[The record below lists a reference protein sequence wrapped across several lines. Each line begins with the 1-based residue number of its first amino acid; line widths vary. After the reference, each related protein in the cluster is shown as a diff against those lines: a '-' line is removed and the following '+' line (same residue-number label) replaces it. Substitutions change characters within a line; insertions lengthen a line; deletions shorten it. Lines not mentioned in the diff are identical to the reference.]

1 MTLRLASKTDA
12 LTPFLAMEVMERG
25 LVLAA
30 QGRRIVQ
37 LGVGEPDFDAPAEV
51 TEATIAALRAGH
63 THYTDSRGLL
73 RLREAIAAHYAER
86 RGVSVSPDRILVT
99 AGTSP
104 AMVLVFTALLEPGDE
119 VIIPTPHYPCYPTI
133 VRAAGGVPVFVPTS
147 PDDGYRIDPA
157 AVRRALT
164 PRTRAIL
171 VGSPANPTGAVQPR
185 DVVEALSE
193 LGPPVISDEIY
204 DGLLYDGAE
213 VASSLG
219 MNGDSFILDGF
230 SKRYAMTGFRLG
242 WLVAPAA
249 AMRALQTL
257 QQNLFISTNHFVQE
271 AGIAALEHGAPT
283 AERMRREYAGRR
295 DLLIAGLERLGLHVP
310 APPRGA
316 FYAFA
321 DARRFGPDSLA
332 LAFQLLE
339 ETGVAAGP
347 GRDFGALGEGFL
359 RFSFCAAPEAIAEG
373 LERLAPA
380 LARLAERP
388 LLDS

>member
-1 MTLRLASKTDA
+1 MSLRLSSRTSA

-25 LVLAA
+25 LSLAR
-30 QGRRIVQ
+30 QGRRVVQ
-37 LGVGEPDFDAPAEV
+37 LGVGEPDFDAPPEV
-51 TEATIAALRAGH
+51 VRATIAALEGGR

-73 RLREAIAAHYAER
+73 PLREAIAAHYLAR
-86 RGVSVSPDRILVT
+86 RGVDLSPERVLVT

-104 AMVLVFTALLEPGDE
+104 AMLLVFTALLDPGDE

-133 VRAAGGVPVFVPTS
+133 VRAAGGTPVLVPTS
-147 PDDGYRIDPA
+147 PDDDYRIDPD
-157 AVRRALT
+157 AVRRALS

-171 VGSPANPTGAVQPR
+171 VGSPANPTGAVQPP
-185 DVVEALSE
+185 DVIEALLA
-193 LGPPVISDEIY
+193 LGPPLVSDEIY
-204 DGLLYDGAE
+204 DGLLYDDARVCSPLGLAE
-213 VASSLG
+213 DA
-219 MNGDSFILDGF
+219 FILDGF

-242 WLVAPAA
+242 WVIAPEAA
-249 AMRALQTL
+249 VRGLQTL

-271 AGIAALEHGAPT
+271 AGIAALAHGAPT
-283 AERMRREYAGRR
+283 AARMCVEYARRR
-295 DLLIAGLERLGLHVP
+295 DLLISGLEALGLHVP

-321 DARRFGPDSLA
+321 DARRFGQDSLA
-332 LAFQLLE
+332 LAFHLLD

-380 LARLAERP
+380 LSRLAARP
-388 LLDS
+388 LRG